1 MHRSRQ
7 RSAAAVPHT
16 VMARLVRAIYSSTC
30 AATDGPDKPGHDDG
44 ETLAAIKHLILW
56 DFMAVSEMCASRRHK
71 AGHDTVDMTLP
82 PPGCFSTYTDWLA
95 RGTAGSA
102 PSRLSLMQS

>member
-1 MHRSRQ
+1 
-7 RSAAAVPHT
+7 
-16 VMARLVRAIYSSTC
+16 MARTSRAMTMGKRSKPSS
-30 AATDGPDKPGHDDG
+30 
-44 ETLAAIKHLILW
+44 KHLISW

-82 PPGCFSTYTDWLA
+82 PPGCFSAYTDWLA

-102 PSRLSLMQS
+102 PSRLSLMQSGRPALDRTFPFEHPRVGRLAEPAD